1 MKKLKLPTT
10 SFGKQIELNGLSVFP
25 LYLKSGLTTRVK
37 SGLVMIDKKLVD
49 VKEVSDAG
57 SVPTLYVR
65 NDSDHHVLFVEG
77 DQLVGAKQNRICN
90 SSVLMA
96 PQSFAEIPVSCV
108 EQGRWAKKSAAFASS
123 SNAATPEMRK
133 ILKQSKREARQAL
146 GCNNNAENSLW
157 NQLVSCWIMRLYTK
171 HRKEQS
177 GKRLPVCK
185 ALMRF
190 RAKQV
195 QWRTCLNQ
203 NEV

>member
-37 SGLVMIDKKLVD
+37 SGLVMIDKKLVN

-96 PQSFAEIPVSCV
+96 PQSFAEIPPYPVWNRV
-108 EQGRWAKKSAAFASS
+108 DGR
-123 SNAATPEMRK
+123 R
-133 ILKQSKREARQAL
+133 
-146 GCNNNAENSLW
+146 
-157 NQLVSCWIMRLYTK
+157 NQQHLHPRAML
-171 HRKEQS
+171 
-177 GKRLPVCK
+177 LPQRCEK
-185 ALMRF
+185 F
-190 RAKQV
+190 
-195 QWRTCLNQ
+195 
-203 NEV
+203 